1 MLHHNRHVRDIIPYQ
16 ELLGNYNR
24 TVKLVQTRPIIPYQE
39 LLGNYNL
46 DCFDR
51 YNNGIIP
58 YQELLGNYNLI
69 TGYVLKIKLYHT
81 KNC

>member
-1 MLHHNRHVRDIIPYQ
+1 MIIPYQ

-24 TVKLVQTRPIIPYQE
+24 RLVDVYGGTIIPYQE